1 MSTPRAPAPSQP
13 GDDGDRSSE
22 SVTVRRVEF
31 PSLSDTTREAEPLP
45 TAILGDV
52 EVVVD
57 AVLGASRLTVRD
69 ILAMRPGSLIGLD
82 RIAGQSVEM
91 RANNVPIAAGEV
103 IVVDDQ
109 YAVRITSIGNRR
121 EQQSS
126 RQPDQP
132 GEDLQDEPAED

>member
-1 MSTPRAPAPSQP
+1 MRYRDKGPESPKRA
-13 GDDGDRSSE
+13 GDRR
-22 SVTVRRVEF
+22 T
-31 PSLSDTTREAEPLP
+31 LDA
-45 TAILGDV
+45 V
-52 EVVVD
+52 EVRGRRRRADPDV
-57 AVLGASRLTVRD
+57 SR
-69 ILAMRPGSLIGLD
+69 AIGLD

-126 RQPDQP
+126 GQPDQP